1 MLHIRLWPLFLV
13 LSMSAGSA
21 LSATWRV
28 NVQGT
33 GDAPTIQAAVNA
45 SADGDT
51 ILVAPGTYTWTNQG
65 TASDF
70 GMVYVQ
76 RGMDHLTILSEAGAA
91 FTTIDAQMQGRVFFI
106 QGWNYLTLDGFT
118 IQNGVA
124 PALGYFA
131 GGGVTMHLSY
141 EVIRNCVFRNNSAS
155 GGGALWCGGVSAP
168 QLINC
173 EFYDNTAER
182 GGAIFF
188 VRSSTNPTLRD
199 CRFYRNRS
207 NAGGG
212 AIYATENGMTLEN
225 CVIAQNV
232 AGTEGGAIYLRDTW
246 ATFINGCTIA
256 DNEAVTAS
264 AVFAIASDP
273 VTITRSIVAR
283 GVGGA
288 PYAAA
293 SGSMI
298 TVSCTDTWGNAG
310 GAVFPAGVID
320 GGDNLSLDPM
330 FCGGVGSLNYF
341 LTAGSPC
348 AAGPCGQRGACGVQ
362 CGSVA
367 VRHTSWGHVKAL
379 YR

>member
-1 MLHIRLWPLFLV
+1 MLHTRFWLLLGCLCLP
-13 LSMSAGSA
+13 AGTA
-21 LSATWRV
+21 FAATWRV

-33 GDAPTIQAAVNA
+33 GDAPTSQAAGNE
-45 SADGDT
+45 SAAVDT
-51 ILVAPGTYTWTNQG
+51 LLVAPGTSTWRYQG
-65 TASDF
+65 TSSDF

-76 RGMDHLTILSEAGAA
+76 RGMDHLTLRSEAGAA
-91 FTTIDAQMQGRVFFI
+91 FTIIDAEMQGRAFFI

-141 EVIRNCVFRNNSAS
+141 EVIRNCVFRNNSAG

-168 QLINC
+168 QIINC
-173 EFYDNTAER
+173 DFYDNTAER

-188 VRSSTNPTLRD
+188 VRSSTNPTLSN

-207 NAGGG
+207 HAGGG
-212 AIYATENGMTLEN
+212 ALYATENGVTLEN
-225 CVIAQNV
+225 CVMALNV

-246 ATFINGCTIA
+246 ATFINGCTLA
-256 DNEAVTAS
+256 DNEAASAS
-264 AVFAIASDP
+264 AVFAIATDP
-273 VTITRSIVAR
+273 VAITRSIVAR
-283 GVGGA
+283 GVGSA
-288 PYAAA
+288 PFAAA
-293 SGSMI
+293 SGSLI
-298 TVSCTDTWGNAG
+298 TVSCTDVWGNAG

-320 GGDNLSLDPM
+320 GGSNQAVDPL
-330 FCGGVGSLNYF
+330 FCGGIGSLNYH

-348 AAGPCGQRGACGVQ
+348 AAGACGQLGALGIQ

-367 VRHTSWGHVKAL
+367 VRHTSWGRVKAL